1 MRPSSL
7 SLKRRPSGRRFLFK
21 TFLTRRG
28 APRRMLDPLALAI
41 FVALLVYAA
50 GSDIASLTISNW
62 VSIALAS
69 AYPILA
75 LASGQS
81 LPDVGLHLLFGFGVL
96 AAGFVLFQMNIIGGG
111 DAKLFAAVS
120 VWTGIAEFRTFI
132 LGAAM
137 IGGLLALALVA
148 ARQFIPQT
156 EAYPGFVNQLLKKQ
170 NGIPYGVAILG
181 GGLLALP
188 RLSFAEG
195 LLTLP

>member
-1 MRPSSL
+1 
-7 SLKRRPSGRRFLFK
+7 
-21 TFLTRRG
+21 
-28 APRRMLDPLALAI
+28 MLEPLALAI
-41 FVALLVYAA
+41 FLALLVYAA

-69 AYPILA
+69 AYPVLA
-75 LASGQS
+75 LACGES
-81 LPDVGLHLLFGFGVL
+81 LPEIGLHLLFGFGVL

-120 VWTGIAEFRTFI
+120 VWTGVAEFRTFI
-132 LGAAM
+132 LGAAL

-156 EAYPGFVNQLLKKQ
+156 ETYPTFVNQLLKKQ

-188 RLSFAEG
+188 QLSFAEG